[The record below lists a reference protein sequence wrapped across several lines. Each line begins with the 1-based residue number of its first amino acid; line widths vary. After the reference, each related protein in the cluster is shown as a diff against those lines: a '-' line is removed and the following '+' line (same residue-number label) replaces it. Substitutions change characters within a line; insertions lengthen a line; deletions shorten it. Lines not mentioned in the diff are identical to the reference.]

1 MPLAAEV
8 HDGSL
13 EFRDVSP
20 PDRPLPLGEL
30 LSETVRI
37 YGARPWAAIGLG
49 AVEGGAFL
57 LARAAPGLLEVLVL
71 ALAFTATYAAAAR
84 LVSGDT
90 FAEAW
95 AQVGVRAPTLLVLT
109 FVVAVPAVI
118 ALQYLFLLV
127 IGALWTALMGFSIPV
142 AMLERDPDVKNAFD
156 RIAYSLL
163 RSIRLA
169 RAEYLHAL
177 GVIAALIMINVVLG
191 FALGV
196 ALVGF
201 ADNGDVVA
209 AVLVRVVL
217 APFLFLGLSVLYYEQ
232 RARAAV
238 SSAREPA

>member
-1 MPLAAEV
+1 M
-8 HDGSL
+8 
-13 EFRDVSP
+13 
-20 PDRPLPLGEL
+20 LGEL

-37 YGARPWAAIGLG
+37 YSARPRAAIGLG
-49 AVEGGAFL
+49 LVEGGAFL
-57 LARAAPGLLEVLVL
+57 FTRATPDLLDALVL
-71 ALAFTATYAAAAR
+71 AVAFAIIYGAAAR

-90 FAEAW
+90 FMEAW
-95 AQVGVRAPTLLVLT
+95 AQVGLRTPTLVVLT

-127 IGALWTALMGFSIPV
+127 IGALWLALVGFSIPV
-142 AMLERDPDVKNAFD
+142 AMLERDPEVTNPFD

-177 GVIAALIMINVVLG
+177 GVIAALLMIYLLIGIV
-191 FALGV
+191 LGV

-201 ADNGDVVA
+201 ADNGEVIA
-209 AVLVRVVL
+209 AALVQVVL
-217 APFLFLGLSVLYYEQ
+217 APFFFLGLSILYFEQ

-238 SSAREPA
+238 SSPPEAA

>member
-1 MPLAAEV
+1 
-8 HDGSL
+8 
-13 EFRDVSP
+13 VSP
-20 PDRPLPLGEL
+20 PDRPLMLGEL

-37 YGARPWAAIGLG
+37 YTARPWAAIGLG
-49 AVEGGAFL
+49 VVEGGAFL
-57 LARAAPGLLEVLVL
+57 LTRATPDLLDALVL
-71 ALAFTATYAAAAR
+71 AAAFAIIYGAAAR

-90 FAEAW
+90 FMEAW
-95 AQVGVRAPTLLVLT
+95 AQVGLRAPTLVVLT

-127 IGALWTALMGFSIPV
+127 IGALWLALVGFSIPV
-142 AMLERDPDVKNAFD
+142 AMLERDPEVTNPFD

-177 GVIAALIMINVVLG
+177 GVIAALLMIYLLIGIV
-191 FALGV
+191 LGV

-201 ADNGDVVA
+201 ADNGEVIA
-209 AVLVRVVL
+209 AALVQVVL
-217 APFLFLGLSVLYYEQ
+217 APFFFLGLSILYFEQ

-238 SSAREPA
+238 SSPPEAA

>member
-1 MPLAAEV
+1 
-8 HDGSL
+8 
-13 EFRDVSP
+13 VSP
-20 PDRPLPLGEL
+20 PDRPLMLGEL

-37 YGARPWAAIGLG
+37 YSARPRAAIGLG
-49 AVEGGAFL
+49 LVEGGAFL
-57 LARAAPGLLEVLVL
+57 LTRATPDLLDALVL
-71 ALAFTATYAAAAR
+71 AVAFAIIYGAAAR

-90 FAEAW
+90 FMEAW
-95 AQVGVRAPTLLVLT
+95 AQVGLRTPTLVVLT

-127 IGALWTALMGFSIPV
+127 IGALWLALVGFSIPV
-142 AMLERDPDVKNAFD
+142 AMLERDPEVTNPFD

-177 GVIAALIMINVVLG
+177 GVIAALLMIYLLIGIV
-191 FALGV
+191 LGV

-201 ADNGDVVA
+201 ADNGEVIA
-209 AVLVRVVL
+209 AALVQVVL
-217 APFLFLGLSVLYYEQ
+217 APFFFLGLSILYFEQ

-238 SSAREPA
+238 SSPPEAA

>member
-1 MPLAAEV
+1 M
-8 HDGSL
+8 
-13 EFRDVSP
+13 SP
-20 PDRPLPLGEL
+20 PDRPLMLGEL

-37 YGARPWAAIGLG
+37 YSARPRAAIGLG
-49 AVEGGAFL
+49 LVEGGAFL
-57 LARAAPGLLEVLVL
+57 LTRATPDLLDALVL
-71 ALAFTATYAAAAR
+71 AVAFAIIYGAAAR

-90 FAEAW
+90 FMEAW
-95 AQVGVRAPTLLVLT
+95 AQVGLRTPTLVVLT

-127 IGALWTALMGFSIPV
+127 IGALWLALVGFSIPV
-142 AMLERDPDVKNAFD
+142 AMLERDPEVTNPFD

-177 GVIAALIMINVVLG
+177 GVIAALLMIYLLIGIV
-191 FALGV
+191 LGV

-201 ADNGDVVA
+201 ADNGEVIA
-209 AVLVRVVL
+209 AALVQVVL
-217 APFLFLGLSVLYYEQ
+217 APFFFLGLSILYFEQ

-238 SSAREPA
+238 SSPPEAA

>member
-1 MPLAAEV
+1 M
-8 HDGSL
+8 
-13 EFRDVSP
+13 SP
-20 PDRPLPLGEL
+20 PDRPLMLGEL

-37 YGARPWAAIGLG
+37 YTARPWAAIGLG
-49 AVEGGAFL
+49 LVEGGAFL
-57 LARAAPGLLEVLVL
+57 LTRATPDLLDALVL
-71 ALAFTATYAAAAR
+71 AVAFAIIYAAAAR

-90 FAEAW
+90 FMEAW
-95 AQVGVRAPTLLVLT
+95 AQVGLRAPTLVVLT

-127 IGALWTALMGFSIPV
+127 IGALWLALVGFSIPV
-142 AMLERDPDVKNAFD
+142 AMLERDPEVTNPFD

-177 GVIAALIMINVVLG
+177 GVIAALLMIYLLIGIVLG
-191 FALGV
+191 G

-201 ADNGDVVA
+201 AENGEVIA
-209 AVLVRVVL
+209 AALVQVVL
-217 APFLFLGLSVLYYEQ
+217 APFFFLGLSILYFEQ

-238 SSAREPA
+238 SSPPEAA

>member
-1 MPLAAEV
+1 M
-8 HDGSL
+8 
-13 EFRDVSP
+13 
-20 PDRPLPLGEL
+20 LGEL

-37 YGARPWAAIGLG
+37 YTVRPRAAIGLG
-49 AVEGGAFL
+49 LVEGGAFL
-57 LARAAPGLLEVLVL
+57 LTRATPDLLDALVL
-71 ALAFTATYAAAAR
+71 AVAFTIIYGAAAR

-90 FAEAW
+90 FMEAW
-95 AQVGVRAPTLLVLT
+95 AQVGLRAPTLVVLT

-127 IGALWTALMGFSIPV
+127 IGALWLALVGFSIPV
-142 AMLERDPDVKNAFD
+142 AMLERDPEVTNPFD

-177 GVIAALIMINVVLG
+177 GVIAALLMIYLLIGIV
-191 FALGV
+191 LGV

-201 ADNGDVVA
+201 AENGEVIA
-209 AVLVRVVL
+209 AALVQVVL
-217 APFLFLGLSVLYYEQ
+217 APFFFLGLSILYFEQ

-238 SSAREPA
+238 SSPPEAA

>member
-1 MPLAAEV
+1 M
-8 HDGSL
+8 
-13 EFRDVSP
+13 SP
-20 PDRPLPLGEL
+20 PDRPLMLGEL

-37 YGARPWAAIGLG
+37 YTVRPRAAIGLG
-49 AVEGGAFL
+49 LVEGGAFL
-57 LARAAPGLLEVLVL
+57 LTRATPDLLDALVL
-71 ALAFTATYAAAAR
+71 AVAFTIIYGAAAR

-90 FAEAW
+90 FMEAW
-95 AQVGVRAPTLLVLT
+95 AQVGLRAPTLVVLT

-127 IGALWTALMGFSIPV
+127 IGALWLALVGFSIPV
-142 AMLERDPDVKNAFD
+142 AMLERDPEVTNPFD

-177 GVIAALIMINVVLG
+177 GVIAALLMIYLLIGIV
-191 FALGV
+191 LGV

-201 ADNGDVVA
+201 AENGEVIA
-209 AVLVRVVL
+209 AALVQVVL
-217 APFLFLGLSVLYYEQ
+217 APFFFLGLSILYFEQ

-238 SSAREPA
+238 SSPPEAA